1 LQVDTAEVE
10 KWVIDGMLPI
20 LDCRPS
26 CSITSLVIRADLLSG
41 KLSQTK
47 QSLYIT
53 RSTAR
58 TFEREQ
64 WEALE
69 KRLLAWKSGL
79 NNVLEVVANARRQ
92 AGGHVPTQ
100 TATAAA

>member
-1 LQVDTAEVE
+1 MSKRYESS
-10 KWVIDGMLPI
+10 VIFEFCQLNI
-20 LDCRPS
+20 
-26 CSITSLVIRADLLSG
+26 I
-41 KLSQTK
+41 
-47 QSLYIT
+47 

-69 KRLLAWKSGL
+69 KRLLAWKCGL

-92 AGGHVPTQ
+92 GGVHAPTQ
-100 TATAAA
+100 TAAAPA

>member
-1 LQVDTAEVE
+1 LERKIKLLALASLGFQNVGQNLPYSRIAEVLQVENAEVE
-10 KWVIDGMLPI
+10 KWVID
-20 LDCRPS
+20 
-26 CSITSLVIRADLLSG
+26 VIRVGLISG

-47 QSLYIT
+47 QTLHVT

-69 KRLLAWKSGL
+69 KRLLAGKSGL
-79 NNVLEVVANARRQ
+79 NNVL
-92 AGGHVPTQ
+92 
-100 TATAAA
+100 